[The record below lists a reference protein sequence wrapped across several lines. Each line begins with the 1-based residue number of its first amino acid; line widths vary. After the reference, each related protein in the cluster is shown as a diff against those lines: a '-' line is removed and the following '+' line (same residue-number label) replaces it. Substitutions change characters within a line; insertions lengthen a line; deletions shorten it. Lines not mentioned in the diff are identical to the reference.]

1 MLQRRPSFHP
11 LPQTIEVAPTLY
23 FPRLLVGLWSLSSN
37 RWNEPVAEH
46 AVINDLR
53 QYYQNGMVG
62 FDMADIYGPAEKIYG
77 SFIESLK
84 TNPPSSHLS
93 SHLPQPVSMTKFV
106 PRPGNM
112 SMEVVKAAVEASLS
126 RMKVDYIDLIQFH
139 WWDYSDKR
147 YLDAVANLHELTK
160 QNEPLVRHIGL
171 TNFDSERLEEIC
183 SKVPNIRTNQVQ
195 FSIIDTRPEGKMRK
209 VCERYNVKL
218 LTYGTFC
225 GGLLSEK
232 YIGQPT
238 PQNLTP
244 SQEKYLQSILQWGSW
259 DLFQELLQLLNAI
272 ANKHQCTIANVASKY
287 VLRQPH
293 VAAVIVGA
301 RFGVAQHIEENWK
314 SLECN
319 LSDEDLEKIQSVQQK
334 GRKLEDIV
342 GDCGDEYR

>member
-1 MLQRRPSFHP
+1 MIRRRPSFNP
-11 LPQTIEVAPTLY
+11 LPQIVELTPTLY
-23 FPRLLVGLWSLSSN
+23 FPRLLVGLWALSSD

-46 AVINDLR
+46 KIVNELR
-53 QYYQNGMVG
+53 QYYQNGMIG

-77 SFIESLK
+77 AFIESLK
-84 TNPPSSHLS
+84 TSPPSSHLS

-106 PRPGNM
+106 PRPGEM
-112 SMEVVKAAVEASLS
+112 TFDKVKEAVEASIG
-126 RMKVDYIDLIQFH
+126 RMKVDTVDLIQFH

-147 YLDAVANLHELTK
+147 YLDALMHLNELTK
-160 QNEPLVRHIGL
+160 LDDPPVRHVGL

-183 SKVPNIRTNQVQ
+183 QKVPNIRTNQVQ

-218 LTYGTFC
+218 LTYGTLC

-232 YIGQPT
+232 YIGQSP
-238 PQNLTP
+238 PSSPTP
-244 SQEKYLQSILQWGSW
+244 SQDKYLQSILHWGSW
-259 DLFQELLQLLNAI
+259 DLFQELLQVLQEI
-272 ANKHQCTIANVASKY
+272 AVKHGYTIANVATKY

-301 RFGVAQHIEENWK
+301 RLGVNQHIEENWK

-319 LSDEDLEKIQSVQQK
+319 LSDEDLEKIQAVQQK
-334 GRKLEDIV
+334 GKHLEDVI